1 MIAMKSEYENRS
13 LVFPRR
19 PGDNNTVLNW
29 VAGDEK
35 EHTKYRLMGEAYLNA
50 AKVLVHKWSRSTP
63 LTDFNAYPIIF
74 LYRHALEL
82 LVKSVVLAGRTRLSI
97 PDKGIERALG
107 GHSLTELWPTV
118 EFVFERT
125 AWAKSTSDRKS
136 LRKYRKIVREFD
148 SVDPQSMSF
157 RYPRKKRGG
166 SLLPRHFTFS
176 VPDFANRINS
186 LCDDLLGASIAVGEE
201 RPEEE

>member
-63 LTDFNAYPIIF
+63 LTDFDAYPIIF
-74 LYRHALEL
+74 LYRHAVEL
-82 LVKSVVLAGRTRLSI
+82 LMKSLLVAGRTRLAI
-97 PDKGIERALG
+97 RDAKTQKALG
-107 GHSLTELWPTV
+107 GHSLAELWPAV
-118 EFVFERT
+118 EVIFGRMG
-125 AWAKSTSDRKS
+125 WAKTARDRE
-136 LRKYRKIVREFD
+136 LLHEYRRIVEELN

-157 RYPRKKRGG
+157 RYPGEKGG
-166 SLLPRHFTFS
+166 GNLLPRHFTFN
-176 VPDFANRINS
+176 VPHSGKQINS
-186 LCDDLLGASIAVGEE
+186 LCQDLMGAAIAVGEVRNE
-201 RPEEE
+201 GE